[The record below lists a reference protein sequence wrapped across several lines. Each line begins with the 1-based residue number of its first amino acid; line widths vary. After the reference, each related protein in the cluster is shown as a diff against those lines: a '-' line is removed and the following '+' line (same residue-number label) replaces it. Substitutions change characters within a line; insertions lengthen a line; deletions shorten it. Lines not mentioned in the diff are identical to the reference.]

1 MSAAPESNKPGSA
14 KNTRTALMTFGIF
27 VGMLGLAYASV
38 PLYRLFCQVTGF
50 GGTPMRAEEMS
61 RTVLDKTIRV
71 RFDSNTDN
79 ALPWRFSP
87 VLRQQT
93 VKIGANTLAF
103 YESENMSDK
112 PITGMATFNVTPDI
126 AAPYFTKVQC
136 FCFNEQTLQP
146 GEKVNMPVSYY
157 VDPKIMDDPQA
168 RNIPE
173 ITLSYTFYRVEEPET
188 STTQTVS
195 AVPPV
200 APAAIR

>member
-1 MSAAPESNKPGSA
+1 VSATPGSK
-14 KNTRTALMTFGIF
+14 KNARTALMACAVFA
-27 VGMLGLAYASV
+27 GMLGLSYASV

-50 GGTPMRAEEMS
+50 GGTPMRADAAS
-61 RTVLDKTIRV
+61 RQVLDKTIRI

-79 ALPWRFSP
+79 GLPWRFSP

-103 YESENMSDK
+103 YESENLSDK
-112 PITGMATFNVTPDI
+112 PVTGMATFNVTPDI

-168 RNIPE
+168 RGVPE

-188 STTQTVS
+188 SKIKTTS

-200 APAAIR
+200 VPAAIR

>member
-1 MSAAPESNKPGSA
+1 MSATPGSK
-14 KNTRTALMTFGIF
+14 KNTRTALMAFAIF
-27 VGMLGLAYASV
+27 ASMLGLAYASV

-50 GGTPMRAEEMS
+50 GGTPMRADAAS
-61 RTVLDKTIRV
+61 RQVLDQTIRI

-79 ALPWRFSP
+79 GLPWRFSP

-103 YESENMSDK
+103 YESENLSDK
-112 PITGMATFNVTPDI
+112 PVTGMATFNVTPEI

-157 VDPKIMDDPQA
+157 VDAKIMDDRQA
-168 RNIPE
+168 REVPE

-188 STTQTVS
+188 SKIKTTS
-195 AVPPV
+195 AVPSV
-200 APAAIR
+200 MPAAIR

>member
-1 MSAAPESNKPGSA
+1 MSAAPDHK
-14 KNTRTALMTFGIF
+14 KNARTALMTFGIF

-50 GGTPMRAEEMS
+50 GGTPMRSEEMS
-61 RTVLDKTIRV
+61 REVLDKTIRV

-146 GEKVNMPVSYY
+146 GEKVSMPVSYY

-168 RNIPE
+168 RKIPE
-173 ITLSYTFYRVEEPET
+173 ITLSYTFYRVEQPET
-188 STTQTVS
+188 SKTKTVS
-195 AVPPV
+195 AVLPV